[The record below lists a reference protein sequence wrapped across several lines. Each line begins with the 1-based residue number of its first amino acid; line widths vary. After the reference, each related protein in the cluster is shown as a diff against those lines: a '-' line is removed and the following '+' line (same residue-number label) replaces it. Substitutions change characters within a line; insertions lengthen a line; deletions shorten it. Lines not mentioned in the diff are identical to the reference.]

1 MPRGLQAHAG
11 QDISGDPPG
20 AACFLCGG
28 GEEGLHRA
36 AGRHGSAG
44 ISIRAAGQEGC
55 RGAARLPELAGAAL
69 AADGAG
75 AAAVGAG
82 FLAGAPVLPVQAC
95 PVALRAG
102 DAGAHRTLPEAPRPA
117 AFVMGCPPYA
127 RGS

>member
-1 MPRGLQAHAG
+1 VVRRTRAKTSAAIRLVRPASCAEAAKRGCTGPQAGTGLLAFQSVPRARKGAG
-11 QDISGDPPG
+11 S
-20 AACFLCGG
+20 
-28 GEEGLHRA
+28 
-36 AGRHGSAG
+36 
-44 ISIRAAGQEGC
+44 
-55 RGAARLPELAGAAL
+55 AARLPELAGAAL

-102 DAGAHRTLPEAPRPA
+102 DAGAHRTLPEAPRPT